1 MKERCS
7 DFNIRIGQKFG
18 NWRILRKLDE
28 GGFGLVYQVEHTK
41 EKRMAAFKAESNS
54 VEGGSAIK
62 LEVKILTSVNGGKPC
77 RHVPQL
83 FQCGKRA
90 KFSYMIVTLLG
101 ENLRTLR
108 LNSPGERM
116 TPETWA
122 RLAVQCLYC
131 IKLIHD
137 CGYIHRDVK
146 PANFT
151 MGHIMDPER
160 CRYVHILDF
169 GLARPFAREISPGVW
184 RVRKARC
191 SAEFRGT
198 SRYCSPCVHERFE
211 QGRKDD
217 VWSLLYMLIEMH
229 CGLPWQ
235 KDKDKRVIEM
245 KKLNVPDK
253 VLLMHMP
260 AEVGPIAVH
269 LRQLNY
275 YSRPDYFMVYSCF
288 MKIIRRLKVKFN
300 DIYDWEGEI
309 SISEQI
315 NKSKMDSIEWA
326 EASEF
331 FRKDPIKV
339 NGPPPK
345 EQQDRTIDVM
355 ATVEENKE
363 IASSIFR
370 VQMQSA
376 ESFMSKE
383 GAPLAGQLKLSLVRN
398 LSARK
403 EAMQIR
409 SKQKTSSMDRQQ

>member
-1 MKERCS
+1 M
-7 DFNIRIGQKFG
+7 NIKIGQSHNRFG
-18 NWRILRKLDE
+18 DWRILKKLDE
-28 GGFGLVYQVEHTK
+28 GGFGKVYQVEHVK

-62 LEVKILTSVNGGKPC
+62 LEVKILTAINAIKPS
-77 RHVPQL
+77 RHLPQL
-83 FQCGKRA
+83 FQCGKRSA
-90 KFSYMIVTLLG
+90 FCYMIVTLLG

-137 CGYIHRDVK
+137 FGYVHRDIK

-151 MGHIMDPER
+151 MGHTMDPER

-169 GLARPFAREISPGVW
+169 GLARQYARQKSRGVW
-184 RVRKARC
+184 IARRARS

-217 VWSLLYMLIEMH
+217 IWSLLYMLIEMH

-235 KDKDKRVIEM
+235 KDKDKRVIEK
-245 KKLNVPDK
+245 KKLNIPDK

-260 AEVGPIAVH
+260 MEMEPILAH
-269 LRQLNY
+269 LRLLNY
-275 YSRPDYFMVYSCF
+275 YSRPDYFMVYMCF
-288 MKIIRRLKVKFN
+288 MKIIKRLKVKFN
-300 DIYDWEGEI
+300 DVYDWEEEI
-309 SISEQI
+309 SFSEEASK
-315 NKSKMDSIEWA
+315 NKLDSTEWA

-331 FRKDPIKV
+331 FKTDPIKV

-345 EQQDRTIDVM
+345 EDQERTVDVLP
-355 ATVEENKE
+355 TIEENRD
-363 IASSIFR
+363 IASSIFQL
-370 VQMQSA
+370 QMQSN
-376 ESFMSKE
+376 ESVMAKE
-383 GAPLAGQLKLSLVRN
+383 SVPPDGQVKLSLVRN
-398 LSARK
+398 LAPSK
-403 EAMQIR
+403 EVVQQ
-409 SKQKTSSMDRQQ
+409 KQKRFFKKTSRLK